1 MAQSQTPPNTMIVVN
16 SLPLKKKTK
25 NTFFF
30 QPPFEILTSFS
41 SLFLVSCLCRCI
53 HHYFCSLHTSH
64 EGRSRVFA
72 IHSCEWAEGRV
83 KRRWIW
89 SCACVCARA
98 RKDRCVFVTHCPLQ
112 SVRLFPCFHI
122 QPARDYLSLIASLSS
137 LFAPV
142 PPSSHL
148 FVSHA
153 VLHRLCFLSFLV
165 ASSVSFLCFFQ
176 IWFLFSAL
184 SPLSVLDFH
193 SSSVSSHL
201 PENFT
206 IALNDAWVSFDS
218 LSSLHRNTDSSAFP
232 EMIVQEYCVCL
243 CASICIGNG
252 VRNHNRWF

>member
-89 SCACVCARA
+89 SCACVHVHGKTDVC
-98 RKDRCVFVTHCPLQ
+98 
-112 SVRLFPCFHI
+112 
-122 QPARDYLSLIASLSS
+122 LSLSAHCRV
-137 LFAPV
+137 FD
-142 PPSSHL
+142 
-148 FVSHA
+148 
-153 VLHRLCFLSFLV
+153 SFLV
-165 ASSVSFLCFFQ
+165 FTSNPLGTICHSLLHSVHYLH
-176 IWFLFSAL
+176 L
-184 SPLSVLDFH
+184 SPLLPSLCLSRCSAPPLFSLLSGSIFCFFSFFFKFDFYFQPSALFLYWTLTH
-193 SSSVSSHL
+193 HL
-201 PENFT
+201 
-206 IALNDAWVSFDS
+206 
-218 LSSLHRNTDSSAFP
+218 
-232 EMIVQEYCVCL
+232 CL
-243 CASICIGNG
+243 PTFLKIS
-252 VRNHNRWF
+252 R

>member
-30 QPPFEILTSFS
+30 SRHLKYWLHFLHYFS
-41 SLFLVSCLCRCI
+41 SHVCAVVFITIFVASTPPMKAEAECLPSILVNEPKEEWRGDGFEAVRVCVHVHGKTDVCL
-53 HHYFCSLHTSH
+53 SLSAHC
-64 EGRSRVFA
+64 RVF
-72 IHSCEWAEGRV
+72 
-83 KRRWIW
+83 
-89 SCACVCARA
+89 
-98 RKDRCVFVTHCPLQ
+98 D
-112 SVRLFPCFHI
+112 
-122 QPARDYLSLIASLSS
+122 
-137 LFAPV
+137 
-142 PPSSHL
+142 
-148 FVSHA
+148 
-153 VLHRLCFLSFLV
+153 SFLV
-165 ASSVSFLCFFQ
+165 FTFNPLGTICHSLLHSVHYLHLSPLLPSLCLSRCSAPPLFSLLSGSIFCFFSFFFQ
-176 IWFLFSAL
+176 IRFLFSAL
-184 SPLSVLDFH
+184 SPLSVLDSH

>member
-64 EGRSRVFA
+64 EGRSWVFA

-83 KRRWIW
+83 KRRRIW
-89 SCACVCARA
+89 SCACVCTCTERQM
-98 RKDRCVFVTHCPLQ
+98 CVCHSVPTAECSTLSLFSHPTRSGLSVTHCFTQ
-112 SVRLFPCFHI
+112 FTICTC
-122 QPARDYLSLIASLSS
+122 
-137 LFAPV
+137 

-165 ASSVSFLCFFQ
+165 ASSVSFTFFFKFDFCFQ
-176 IWFLFSAL
+176 
-184 SPLSVLDFH
+184 PSVLFLYWTLTH
-193 SSSVSSHL
+193 HL
-201 PENFT
+201 
-206 IALNDAWVSFDS
+206 
-218 LSSLHRNTDSSAFP
+218 
-232 EMIVQEYCVCL
+232 CL
-243 CASICIGNG
+243 PTFLKIS
-252 VRNHNRWF
+252 R

>member
-16 SLPLKKKTK
+16 FLPLKKKTK

-72 IHSCEWAEGRV
+72 IHSCEWAEEEMDL
-83 KRRWIW
+83 KL
-89 SCACVCARA
+89 CMCVCTCTERQM
-98 RKDRCVFVTHCPLQ
+98 CVCHSVPTAECSTLSLFSHPTRSGLSVTHCFTQ
-112 SVRLFPCFHI
+112 FTICTC
-122 QPARDYLSLIASLSS
+122 
-137 LFAPV
+137 

-165 ASSVSFLCFFQ
+165 ASSVSFLFFSNLISIFSPQ
-176 IWFLFSAL
+176 PSFCTGLSLIICVFPPSWKFHDSVEWCMSFL
-184 SPLSVLDFH
+184 
-193 SSSVSSHL
+193 
-201 PENFT
+201 
-206 IALNDAWVSFDS
+206 W
-218 LSSLHRNTDSSAFP
+218 
-232 EMIVQEYCVCL
+232 
-243 CASICIGNG
+243 
-252 VRNHNRWF
+252 